1 MSGLLRRKVFLRS
14 NEAKKRYDVVIIGG
28 GGHGLAAAYYLA
40 SRHGVRDVAVFER
53 SYIGSGGSGRNTTIV
68 RANYKAP
75 ETIAFYKTSM
85 RMYQHLAT
93 ELDFNMLLTPRGLLW
108 LAHSEHQL
116 RLQRER
122 AFLNQAFGVNT
133 IFLDA
138 DEVREVCPQLD
149 MTGGGHHPILGAAY
163 HPEGAISRHDGV
175 VWGYAA
181 AAQRLGVHIHQGV
194 RVTGITRRNGRC
206 VGIET
211 TNGAIEAGVVLSA
224 VGGYVSTIAKMA
236 DIKLPIV
243 THPLQAFVTESYKP
257 SLYRVVASADMHIYV
272 QQTPRGEFV
281 IGAEF
286 DPYTSYSTASTFTL
300 LSSAAAR
307 SIMLFPFLAKVKI
320 LRQWTG
326 ICDLSPDFSPV
337 MGKTELESFY
347 VSTGWGTW
355 GYKAIPASGMTMA
368 ELIAT
373 GKVPPLIAPFAVDR
387 FRHDRVVSERAS
399 AGTH

>member
-1 MSGLLRRKVFLRS
+1 MSGLLRRKVYLRS
-14 NEAKKRYDVVIIGG
+14 NEPKKRYDVVIIGG

-40 SRHGVRDVAVFER
+40 RHHGVRDVAVFER
-53 SYIGSGGSGRNTTIV
+53 SYIGAGGTGRNTTIV

-85 RMYQHLAT
+85 RMYQNLAR
-93 ELDFNMLLTPRGLLW
+93 ELDYNMLLTPRGLLW
-108 LAHSEHQL
+108 LAHSENQL

-122 AFLNQAFGVNT
+122 AFLNQAFEVNT
-133 IFLDA
+133 VFLDP
-138 DEVREVCPQLD
+138 DGIREVCPQLD
-149 MTGGGHHPILGAAY
+149 ITGGGHYPILGAAY

-175 VWGYAA
+175 VWGYAS

-194 RVTGITRRNGRC
+194 EVTGVIRRNDRC

-211 TNGAIEAGVVLSA
+211 SNGSVEAGSVLSA
-224 VGGYVSTIAKMA
+224 VGGYVSIVAKMA
-236 DIKLPIV
+236 GIQLPII

-257 SLYRVVASADMHIYV
+257 SLYRVVASADLHTYV

-281 IGAEF
+281 IGAEI

-307 SIMLFPFLAKVKI
+307 SIDLFPFLAKVRI

-326 ICDLSPDFSPV
+326 ICDMSPDYSPI

-347 VSTGWGTW
+347 VTTGWGTY
-355 GYKAIPASGMTMA
+355 GYKAIPASGISMA
-368 ELIAT
+368 ELIVT

-387 FRHDRVVSERAS
+387 FRRDRAVSERAS